1 MSASITADRRAQ
13 HIHQNRW
20 THSKI
25 SLLSLSLFLSH
36 TQMQVP
42 DKCGHYIVDATHTL
56 THSYTHTLTHS
67 HTHTLTHSHTHTL
80 THSLTHTLSHSLTLS
95 HANAHTHTHSLSL
108 SLNTHTHT
116 QVADKCGNYGV
127 TASSRLLKIIGLFCK
142 RAL

>member
-1 MSASITADRRAQ
+1 MHQKFVSASITADRRAQ

-80 THSLTHTLSHSLTLS
+80 THSHTHSHTLSLTHSPSHTQMHTRTHTLSHSPS
-95 HANAHTHTHSLSL
+95 
-108 SLNTHTHT
+108 THTHT
-116 QVADKCGNYGV
+116 RRWPTSAETTG
-127 TASSRLLKIIGLFCK
+127 
-142 RAL
+142 